1 VTGAKRRSRF
11 KNILGKL
18 DPHDEVVEDLV
29 AAVVNERSERKD
41 GGRKDSASIHHV
53 EDVVYLDLD
62 DGRTESVGEKEVE
75 LDVDSSADEGA
86 DECGVKRKRTIRV
99 VIRSRAFL

>member
-11 KNILGKL
+11 KNIFGKL

-29 AAVVNERSERKD
+29 AAVVNERSERS
-41 GGRKDSASIHHV
+41 GRKDSASIHHV

-75 LDVDSSADEGA
+75 LDVDSSADEGV